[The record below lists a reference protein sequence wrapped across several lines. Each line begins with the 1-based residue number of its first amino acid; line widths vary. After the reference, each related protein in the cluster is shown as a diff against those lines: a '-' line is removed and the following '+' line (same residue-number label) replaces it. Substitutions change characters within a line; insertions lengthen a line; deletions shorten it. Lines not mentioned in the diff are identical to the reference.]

1 MSLDA
6 LIDSLPASAKD
17 LKLNYSSLVRNNT
30 ELSEQQLWGTV
41 VATAIATRSAQL
53 TAAVLASAP
62 QHLSPQALQAAK
74 TIAAIMGMNNI
85 WYRFHHLSSNPK
97 YNEMPARLRM
107 SGLRGHG
114 IEEMDA
120 ELWALTVSAVNGCGK
135 CVDSHEKVVREK
147 GASEELIAAAI
158 RVTSVIHAIGAVLD
172 QVAAESAA
180 LTQNPAEH
188 ESMVP
193 AI

>member
-1 MSLDA
+1 MTLDA
-6 LIDSLPASAKD
+6 LIDSLPSSAKD

-30 ELSEQQLWGTV
+30 ELTEQQLWGTV
-41 VATAIATRSAQL
+41 VATTIATRSSAL
-53 TAAVLASAP
+53 TASVLADAP
-62 QHLSPQALQAAK
+62 AHLSPQAFAAAK

-97 YNEMPARLRM
+97 YGEMPARLRM

-114 IEEMDA
+114 VEEMDA

-135 CVDSHEKVVREK
+135 CVDAHEKVVREK
-147 GASEELIAAAI
+147 GASEELVAAAI

-172 QVAAESAA
+172 QVAAETTAGVEAA
-180 LTQNPAEH
+180 ATA
-188 ESMVP
+188 
-193 AI
+193 